1 MYYNEQLE
9 MAETKPQYRSIWDK
23 IGISASLICVVH
35 CILLPIFFSAL
46 PFFGIEILENPAIEM
61 ITIGI
66 SFMAGSWALINGYRQ
81 YHKNW
86 LLILFIIGILL
97 LIVSNT
103 IVTKRS
109 LEIALKSVA
118 AAAIVTA
125 HAYNWKFSKKCAI
138 NH

>member
-1 MYYNEQLE
+1 
-9 MAETKPQYRSIWDK
+9 MAEAKPQYHSIWDK
-23 IGISASLICVVH
+23 IGISASLICAVH

-46 PFFGIEILENPAIEM
+46 PFLGIEILENPAIE
-61 ITIGI
+61 ITTIGI
-66 SFMAGSWALINGYRQ
+66 SLIAGSWALINGSRK

-86 LLILFIIGILL
+86 LLILFIIGILF

-103 IVTKRS
+103 IITKRS

-125 HAYNWKFSKKCAI
+125 HTYNWKFSKRCSI
-138 NH
+138 HH

>member
-23 IGISASLICVVH
+23 IGISASLICAVH

-46 PFFGIEILENPAIEM
+46 PFFGIEILENPAIEV
-61 ITIGI
+61 ITIGT
-66 SFMAGSWALINGYRQ
+66 SFVAGSWALINGYKQ
-81 YHKNW
+81 YHKSW
-86 LLILFIIGILL
+86 LLVLFVIGILF
-97 LIVSNT
+97 LIISNT
-103 IVTKRS
+103 IISKRS
-109 LEIALKSVA
+109 WEVVLKFFA

-125 HAYNWKFSKKCAI
+125 HAYNWKFSKRCTI

>member
-1 MYYNEQLE
+1 MHYNEQLE

-23 IGISASLICVVH
+23 IGISASLICAVH

-66 SFMAGSWALINGYRQ
+66 SLMAGSWALINGARQ

-86 LLILFIIGILL
+86 LLILFIIGILF

-103 IVTKRS
+103 VVTKRS
-109 LEIALKSVA
+109 LEIVLKSVA

-125 HAYNWKFSKKCAI
+125 HTYNLKFSKRCTI

>member
-1 MYYNEQLE
+1 